1 MLLDKYKY
9 LFFDLDGTLVDTGEG
24 IINSVFYCAEKLD
37 IKGVTYD
44 VAKQFVGPPL
54 VDSFMKHFGFD
65 KEKATLCAKTF
76 REYYADKGKFECEA
90 YENMIDVLKELKNRG
105 YVLYVATSKPT
116 VFAQEIL
123 DKLEMS
129 QYFVEVVGSNLDNT
143 RSKKVEVINYIIEK
157 YDLNPNQC
165 LMIGDKNSDI
175 NGAKQANIDSLG
187 VLYGY
192 GDYEEISNANPTI
205 IIEKIEDIIK

>member
-9 LFFDLDGTLVDTGEG
+9 LLFDLDGTLVDTGEG
-24 IINSVFYCAEKLD
+24 IINSVFYCAEKLNF
-37 IKGVTYD
+37 KVSFD

-65 KEKATLCAKTF
+65 KEKATLCARIF
-76 REYYADKGKFECEA
+76 REYYAEKGKFECEA
-90 YENMIDVLKELKNRG
+90 YENMIDVLKELKDRG

-129 QYFVEVVGSNLDNT
+129 QYFVEMVGSNLDNT

-157 YDLNPNQC
+157 YNLNPNQC

-175 NGAKQANIDSLG
+175 NGAKKAGIDSLG

-192 GDYEEISNANPTI
+192 GDYQEINNATPTFIIQTISNLL
-205 IIEKIEDIIK
+205 D